1 MRVPDHDRL
10 RVALLHSR
18 PVHGDVAANLEWIL
32 REASLAA
39 DAGARLIVTAEMALT
54 GYGFDSPEQVE
65 PHARTLR
72 SAEVRALCRLSA
84 ERGVY
89 CVLGLPERDQRTG
102 LLHNTAVATGPQ
114 GRVVARHRKVVLAER
129 RWATPGPA
137 RSTGLFDTPWGR
149 VGMLICADTYYGTPA
164 RAQVLRGA
172 DLLVVPSTWPG
183 GGVDPRLLWRARALE
198 NGVPVLA
205 CNRTGQDVV
214 LDCTRTRTYAV
225 DPHGRVLLDR
235 SSPEATTFLVD
246 LPVRERAPRDH
257 GGPGDHGGPRG
268 LGDGNL
274 AGPRRPE
281 SWRSLGLETNGPHPE
296 YLWGRPPRGTVQV
309 RAGAPQDGAEGWETR
324 QGHTVIQ
331 VLPCGTGTGLPGP
344 VGPVGIGDRAP
355 TGDRVPA
362 GGRVLIS
369 ADSLGPYLASAEGL
383 ERLGER
389 PVLHR
394 TLEQVRVAVTTPRY
408 LAHPEAAAAL
418 ARQGCDLVAVLAD
431 RLDPRQWALLATR
444 CLERV
449 PVAIVTPT
457 AAGIFVP
464 PEGHEPWRS
473 EVRRTPGQVQI
484 DLDVA
489 ALRRRSLFDR
499 LDLEALCAPSAT

>member
-1 MRVPDHDRL
+1 MRALETDRL
-10 RVALLHSR
+10 RVALLHSC
-18 PVHGDVAANLEWIL
+18 PVHGDAAANLEWIL

-54 GYGFDSPEQVE
+54 GYGFGSPEQVE
-65 PHARTLR
+65 PYARTLR

-205 CNRTGQDVV
+205 CNRTGRDVV

-225 DPHGRVLLDR
+225 DAAGRVLLDR
-235 SSPEATTFLVD
+235 SSREATTFLVD
-246 LPVRERAPRDH
+246 LPIRDRAPRER
-257 GGPGDHGGPRG
+257 GGPGNHGHGNHGP
-268 LGDGNL
+268 GNL

-309 RAGAPQDGAEGWETR
+309 RAGAPQEGAEGWETR
-324 QGHTVIQ
+324 QGRTVVQ
-331 VLPCGTGTGLPGP
+331 VLPGGTDTGPPGP
-344 VGPVGIGDRAP
+344 TEARG
-355 TGDRVPA
+355 RVPA
-362 GGRVLIS
+362 RGGVLVS
-369 ADSLGPYLASAEGL
+369 ADRDGPYLASAEGL

-394 TLEQVRVAVTTPRY
+394 TLEEVRVAVTTPRY

-473 EVRRTPGQVQI
+473 ELRRTPGQVQV

-489 ALRRRSLFDR
+489 ALRRRGLFDR
-499 LDLEALCAPSAT
+499 LDLEALCGPSAT